1 MLICCKEKLCTRIR
15 IVSTENRVFS
25 KYLTMV
31 FRFVIHKECHW
42 VIYQIRTSKLVSL
55 CWYLFLNTTTKF
67 KASKAHLRLL
77 STPSLVWT
85 KSLAL
90 AFINFSVTFA
100 NKGLFP
106 VSKRDVETLF
116 GFFPAKLNVHA
127 VELLYLA
134 SSITL

>member
-1 MLICCKEKLCTRIR
+1 M
-15 IVSTENRVFS
+15 
-25 KYLTMV
+25 Y
-31 FRFVIHKECHW
+31 
-42 VIYQIRTSKLVSL
+42 IRTAV
-55 CWYLFLNTTTKF
+55 LNTVTKF
-67 KASKAHLRLL
+67 AASKTHLLRLL

>member
-1 MLICCKEKLCTRIR
+1 MI
-15 IVSTENRVFS
+15 
-25 KYLTMV
+25 
-31 FRFVIHKECHW
+31 FRFVIHKEHHW
-42 VIYQIRTSKLVSL
+42 EFIKTGIAGTT
-55 CWYLFLNTTTKF
+55 NT
-67 KASKAHLRLL
+67 ASKTHLRLL
-77 STPSLVWT
+77 STSSLVWT

-127 VELLYLA
+127 VELL
-134 SSITL
+134 